1 MDNAITWIGKLLGDN
16 FAYLFKAIINNK
28 DGLYYIYLA
37 WAIFLIA
44 IAVVKYLKRKR
55 QEKLEIEYLKAQ
67 EEREINMIA
76 EGMRRSRITAGGIN
90 INGSFNQVGFGNQ
103 QDFSNFSHEK
113 VKI

>member
-1 MDNAITWIGKLLGDN
+1 MDSVMAWFSKLLIDGSD
-16 FAYLFKAIINNK
+16 YLFKAIINNK

-37 WAIFLIA
+37 WTIFLIA
-44 IAVVKYLKRKR
+44 IAVAKYLKRKK
-55 QEKLEIEYLKAQ
+55 QERLEIEYLKAQ

-76 EGMRRSRITAGGIN
+76 EGMRRSGITAGGIN

-113 VKI
+113 LRI